1 MCAQPATAAIRL
13 MAAPART
20 AAGPAELSEGLAGP
34 NFPPSR
40 QQRRHF
46 GANQCPA
53 CSPDQPVLIVSLPR
67 SLLPEVFPTR
77 PVGGLGTHIAH
88 EPADQASEPKA
99 RLLVA

>member
-1 MCAQPATAAIRL
+1 MTATADEEL
-13 MAAPART
+13 
-20 AAGPAELSEGLAGP
+20 AELRRANEQLLKEP
-34 NFPPSR
+34 

-77 PVGGLGTHIAH
+77 PVGGPGTHIAH
-88 EPADQASEPKA
+88 EPPDRASDPKA
-99 RLLVA
+99 RLLVALFLRRKVMQSRPDPF